1 VLGVTAAAQAVVFV
15 VSGRVALLELALG
28 RGIRGSGRGGGDL
41 RERGGGG
48 SDRAAI
54 TAAILRITWQSWL
67 TVRHD
72 VRSSAH
78 HP

>member
-1 VLGVTAAAQAVVFV
+1 LIG
-15 VSGRVALLELALG
+15 L
-28 RGIRGSGRGGGDL
+28 
-41 RERGGGG
+41 
-48 SDRAAI
+48 AI

-72 VRSSAH
+72 VSSSAH

>member
-1 VLGVTAAAQAVVFV
+1 MVAAIFVSAVVADPII
-15 VSGRVALLELALG
+15 AL
-28 RGIRGSGRGGGDL
+28 
-41 RERGGGG
+41 
-48 SDRAAI
+48 AI